1 MNTITDTIPEGR
13 EDLTFIRPFSP
24 IIVKQQMSE
33 EILGIVENAFS
44 KAFDDTTA
52 GPEYNLAGNMKR
64 EFTIDQT
71 RLGEVDANKFIQMLA
86 NGGGELYKA
95 SKLQIWENMKK
106 AATSKHIEM
115 IENNLQNMQLNV
127 AVHQAWGN
135 ISGAGAWNP
144 VHRHSGM
151 VSGVG
156 YIKLPD
162 DIEFEWEN
170 EDHDPSAGMIQFTD
184 SRSQDLSSNNIRL
197 RPEVGV
203 IYFFP
208 AWLMHMVYPFRSKGE
223 RWSFS
228 FNLDVKNQYPDIQL
242 TDAQKMEM
250 IEHREKLIAES

>member
-52 GPEYNLAGNMKR
+52 GHEYNLAGNMKR

-71 RLGEVDANKFIQMLA
+71 LLGEEDANKFIQMLA

-95 SKLQIWENMKK
+95 SKLQIWENMRK

-115 IENNLQNMQLNV
+115 IENNLQN
-127 AVHQAWGN
+127 
-135 ISGAGAWNP
+135 
-144 VHRHSGM
+144 
-151 VSGVG
+151 
-156 YIKLPD
+156 
-162 DIEFEWEN
+162 
-170 EDHDPSAGMIQFTD
+170 MIQFTD